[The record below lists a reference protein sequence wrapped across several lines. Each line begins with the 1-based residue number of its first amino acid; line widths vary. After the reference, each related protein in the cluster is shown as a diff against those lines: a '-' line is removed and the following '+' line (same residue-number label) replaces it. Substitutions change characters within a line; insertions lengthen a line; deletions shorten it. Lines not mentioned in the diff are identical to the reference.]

1 MRAPSSSIL
10 VVPSSGSA
18 RRAAVLAPL
27 LFGALLA
34 STLPLSVACRPT
46 NTPPVDTDPGDAF
59 IVTGALTSNACAP
72 GLDPIN
78 PLVFQA
84 SLRRDGALGYWRTG
98 EQPWVLGTVGRDG
111 EFHFTLRTDVEVYPP
126 RRGTDP
132 DFDPGHAGCV
142 VSMIESIDGR
152 VTELSAADASGE
164 DAQSTPDAGDAGS
177 SASMVLEATNRI
189 ELVPASGSD
198 CSLAL
203 LSAGGAFPSLPC
215 AAEYELEGEH

>member
-1 MRAPSSSIL
+1 M

-18 RRAAVLAPL
+18 RRAAIGAPL
-27 LFGALLA
+27 VFGALLA
-34 STLPLSVACRPT
+34 ATLPLSVACRPT